1 MLLQSIDSDKG
12 ARINQWGNN
21 LFNNW
26 CGDNWISTCERMKS
40 DACLLP
46 LTKIK
51 SKWINKCKSYSCKLE
66 EDNVS
71 RNLPDLMGGKG
82 FLDTTPKA

>member
-1 MLLQSIDSDKG
+1 MLEQLDI
-12 ARINQWGNN
+12 
-21 LFNNW
+21 
-26 CGDNWISTCERMKS
+26 
-40 DACLLP
+40 
-46 LTKIK
+46 TKIK